1 MQELQF
7 ALKIFNFFFTSVFVL
22 EAAIKFV
29 AMGVV
34 RYLIDR

>member
-22 EAAIKFV
+22 ES
-29 AMGVV
+29 GVKMTSLGCF
-34 RYLIDR
+34 RYLGDR